1 MDADGGAGG
10 VDVPFAKR
18 RAFDNTSGKVSHRPW
33 KAPFSRASAVA
44 VRPQSDWDR
53 KMREKEQKKA
63 IQVRTGPAV
72 HTASLPHHRSLST
85 RPETR
90 GRSAL
95 RGEGGGRH

>member
-44 VRPQSDWDR
+44 VRPPSDWDR
-53 KMREKEQKKA
+53 KMREKQQKKV
-63 IQVRTGPAV
+63 IQVRIWRACTTHEP
-72 HTASLPHHRSLST
+72 P
-85 RPETR
+85 
-90 GRSAL
+90 
-95 RGEGGGRH
+95 